1 MQESKIV
8 ATKRLQD
15 EGHWNEASLYRE
27 GIRETLRSEGMT
39 RKEANRV
46 AWEKMLEVFPP
57 FDAEEEAAHWLCACY
72 FPPAE
77 ADNVEAGQP
86 SLEDL
91 WYVLCTWKG
100 YQAYQRQEEEQQ
112 PLEGLMLVE
121 YAHHQSSS
129 AQARAWLS
137 ILLENE
143 QRFCSEVV
151 EALSARIE
159 QLVQEAKTED
169 QEAVVTELRAHEQGL
184 LAVTAA
190 PAR

>member
-1 MQESKIV
+1 
-8 ATKRLQD
+8 
-15 EGHWNEASLYRE
+15 
-27 GIRETLRSEGMT
+27 MT

-46 AWEKMLEVFPP
+46 AWVKMLEVFPP

-72 FPPAE
+72 FAPTE
-77 ADNVEAGQP
+77 AQTVEARDP
-86 SLEDL
+86 SIEDL

-100 YQAYQRQEEEQQ
+100 YQAYQRQEEQQQ

-137 ILLENE
+137 LLMENE
-143 QRFCSEVV
+143 QRFCREVV
-151 EALSARIE
+151 EALSVKIE

-184 LAVTAA
+184 LGATPAAV
-190 PAR
+190 R

>member
-77 ADNVEAGQP
+77 AEHVKAVFGNVRER
-86 SLEDL
+86 
-91 WYVLCTWKG
+91 VLGAINTDTNSIRAR
-100 YQAYQRQEEEQQ
+100 Y
-112 PLEGLMLVE
+112 PLRGRAANRMTRTVNGL
-121 YAHHQSSS
+121 
-129 AQARAWLS
+129 
-137 ILLENE
+137 
-143 QRFCSEVV
+143 
-151 EALSARIE
+151 
-159 QLVQEAKTED
+159 
-169 QEAVVTELRAHEQGL
+169 
-184 LAVTAA
+184 
-190 PAR
+190 

>member
-8 ATKRLQD
+8 ATKRLQA

-57 FDAEEEAAHWLCACY
+57 FDAEEEAAHWLCAYY

-77 ADNVEAGQP
+77 AEHVKAGQP

-121 YAHHQSSS
+121 YAHHLSSS

-137 ILLENE
+137 LLMENE

-159 QLVQEAKTED
+159 QLAEEAKCED
-169 QEAVVTELRAHEQGL
+169 QQAVVTELRAHEQGL
-184 LAVTAA
+184 LGGTGAA
-190 PAR
+190 AR

>member
-72 FPPAE
+72 FPPTE
-77 ADNVEAGQP
+77 ALSVKAGDP

-100 YQAYQRQEEEQQ
+100 YQAFQRRDEDQQ
-112 PLEGLMLVE
+112 PLDGLLMVE
-121 YAHHQSSS
+121 YAHHLSSS

-137 ILLENE
+137 ILMENE
-143 QRFCSEVV
+143 QRFCCEVV

-159 QLVQEAKTED
+159 QLVQEGKTED
-169 QEAVVTELRAHEQGL
+169 QQAVVTELRAHEQGL
-184 LAVTAA
+184 LGATPAA
-190 PAR
+190 AR

>member
-77 ADNVEAGQP
+77 AEHVKAGQP

-100 YQAYQRQEEEQQ
+100 
-112 PLEGLMLVE
+112 
-121 YAHHQSSS
+121 
-129 AQARAWLS
+129 
-137 ILLENE
+137 
-143 QRFCSEVV
+143 
-151 EALSARIE
+151 
-159 QLVQEAKTED
+159 
-169 QEAVVTELRAHEQGL
+169 
-184 LAVTAA
+184 
-190 PAR
+190 